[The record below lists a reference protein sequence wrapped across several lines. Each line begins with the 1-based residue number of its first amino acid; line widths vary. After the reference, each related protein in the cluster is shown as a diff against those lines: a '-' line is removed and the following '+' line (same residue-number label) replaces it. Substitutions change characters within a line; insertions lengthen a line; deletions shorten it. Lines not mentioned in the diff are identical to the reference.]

1 MVLDYCSEYE
11 VPADLLNE
19 EINVFPGICLV
30 ISVEYLDLG

>member
-1 MVLDYCSEYE
+1 MVLNYCSGYG
-11 VPADLLNE
+11 VPAGLLND